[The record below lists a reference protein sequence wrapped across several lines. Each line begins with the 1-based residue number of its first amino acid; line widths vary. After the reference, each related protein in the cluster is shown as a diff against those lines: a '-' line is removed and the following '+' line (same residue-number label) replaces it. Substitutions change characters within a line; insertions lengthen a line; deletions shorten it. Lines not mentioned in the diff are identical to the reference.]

1 MKCRTNM
8 ATLQFQKKDF
18 DGQCAGQKNQML
30 LICIYM
36 YCIYQFINF
45 GVKQLSGIN
54 NAETCKKV

>member
-1 MKCRTNM
+1 MSSQYGDFTIS
-8 ATLQFQKKDF
+8 KKDF
-18 DGQCAGQKNQML
+18 DGQCAGQKKQML